1 MSERHGVQEATLR
14 NWANLGYI
22 TSCRM
27 GNQLFLDDESLTAY
41 LEAHKRLGLQAD
53 YLAKIVI
60 CYMYCEHRKRVNLY
74 MKLLFVNFPN

>member
-41 LEAHKRLGLQAD
+41 LEGSQKAWIASGLSGKDCGREKAGTRLYYFQ
-53 YLAKIVI
+53 I
-60 CYMYCEHRKRVNLY
+60 
-74 MKLLFVNFPN
+74 

>member
-53 YLAKIVI
+53 
-60 CYMYCEHRKRVNLY
+60 
-74 MKLLFVNFPN
+74 

>member
-53 YLAKIVI
+53 YLAKIV

>member
-53 YLAKIVI
+53 YLANDCGREKAGT
-60 CYMYCEHRKRVNLY
+60 RLY
-74 MKLLFVNFPN
+74 YFQI